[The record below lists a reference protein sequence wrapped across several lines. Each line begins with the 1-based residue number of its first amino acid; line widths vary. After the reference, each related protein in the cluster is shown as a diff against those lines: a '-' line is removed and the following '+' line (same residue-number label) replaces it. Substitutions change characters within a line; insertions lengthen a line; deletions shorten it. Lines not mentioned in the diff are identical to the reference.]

1 MSDDDVPRALQGF
14 DPGGDRLL
22 ALVLPGEQL
31 TCRYHPARG
40 FRWVCRG
47 EAAGALAP
55 GAQLDG
61 VTLARAPLQPV
72 LDELA
77 HAVLAHRRSG
87 EALPAELSLLAEL
100 LSPGGGLI

>member
-1 MSDDDVPRALQGF
+1 MSEPEVPQALQGF
-14 DPGGDRLL
+14 DPGGDRLV
-22 ALVLPGEQL
+22 ALVLPTLEL

-40 FRWVCRG
+40 FRWVRCG
-47 EAAGALAP
+47 ELDEALGAGEL
-55 GAQLDG
+55 LDG

-87 EALPAELSLLAEL
+87 EALPNELTVLVEL
-100 LSPGGGLI
+100 LSPSGLI